1 MNHHHDG
8 LDNHGLASLVALPR
22 LFGHHL
28 SLDPDKIMMMEDDD
42 DDIGIPSPPRSSS
55 RSHTGSPF
63 EPQQLQAPEGRG
75 SATSTS
81 TTPGGRRTPP
91 PLRSTGGFPA
101 VSLFSTNHHGNSSNK
116 KQQRPPLSC
125 SATTTTSSC
134 SSAATSSSRRTQPRL
149 FGTATAPHTPTTT
162 PHLTSLTSSL
172 LVRKRSIDELIMDD
186 DDDIDDHHDDDI
198 CLTNSTGSNTST
210 TMSLSA
216 PARGR
221 VNNNKNN
228 NHYHLSPSIMT
239 MDGRILQSKN
249 PFSSPIAMET
259 SHYLLADGSAPS
271 IPGMYYYNQQ
281 HTNHN
286 SNNNNHQDNNNNTHD
301 PTKLRRTDGSLDVR
315 SAKHD
320 HHPAPPRPHL
330 QMKSSQRQ
338 LPPPPPPKTPAKKK
352 KPLKSS
358 PTWLQPR
365 QSHSNVHDFLHPN
378 ATNDNDTNA
387 TNSNTSSNN
396 SRFAN
401 DFDVIQQLGRGCF
414 GTVVSV
420 MSRLDG
426 CLYAVKIIPHG
437 DGDIVQQEI
446 YALAALSEVTNSD
459 EPAVFHIVR
468 YHQSWR
474 EGSTV
479 FIQTELCSGTVA
491 QQLLSSSSSTSSRVQ
506 PRKLL
511 YQMLLALEFIHRHD
525 MCHLDIKPDSCVYLI
540 YLHHTYHSCIRN
552 KTHLILVLFFTPHP
566 FFSDIFIKNDQYKLG
581 DFGLVTTRATSP
593 KLVQEGDS
601 RYMAFELLQGTFTD
615 LTKCDIF
622 SLGITLYEII
632 SRLPLPSSGE
642 DWHRLRHN
650 ELFPLVLPPTQP
662 QQSPVPPPHNN
673 NPTTDT
679 TKSNNSI
686 VEGHHHADTDDDS
699 ASLLIILQEMM
710 RRDATLRPTAA
721 ALLSSRHHIFD
732 HGQHHHHHMHMMHL
746 LHNRNNNNN
755 NNNMMM
761 NHHPMDHTNAQ
772 LPPPAGPPPR
782 QGALTRANTW
792 SVGTASSSSSWPQQ
806 QQQQ

>member
-1 MNHHHDG
+1 MGPANDHNDNVHGTTKATITTATSTNTKNHDVDNDG
-8 LDNHGLASLVALPR
+8 FASLVALPR
-22 LFGHHL
+22 LFGQNL
-28 SLDPDKIMMMEDDD
+28 SLDPDKIIMMMENDDD
-42 DDIGIPSPPRSSS
+42 DNDDMGIPSPPRSSS
-55 RSHTGSPF
+55 RSHAGSPF
-63 EPQQLQAPEGRG
+63 EPQQQLPEGRG

-81 TTPGGRRTPP
+81 TPGGRRTPP
-91 PLRSTGGFPA
+91 PRTTLSGFPA
-101 VSLFSTNHHGNSSNK
+101 VSLFSTNHQGNSGNSGNSGSNK
-116 KQQRPPLSC
+116 KQQQQQRPPRSSC
-125 SATTTTSSC
+125 SATTTTTSA
-134 SSAATSSSRRTQPRL
+134 SSAVTSSSRRTPRL
-149 FGTATAPHTPTTT
+149 FGTATPHTPTPTTT
-162 PHLTSLTSSL
+162 PHLTSSLSL

-186 DDDIDDHHDDDI
+186 EDDDDGDDDF
-198 CLTNSTGSNTST
+198 CLTMTGNSTGSNTSA

-216 PARGR
+216 APARGPR
-221 VNNNKNN
+221 VNNNNHHQHQ

-320 HHPAPPRPHL
+320 HHPAPPHHRPHL
-330 QMKSSQRQ
+330 QMKSSSSQQ
-338 LPPPPPPKTPAKKK
+338 PPAPPPPPKTPAKKK

-365 QSHSNVHDFLHPN
+365 QSHPNVHDFLHPN
-378 ATNDNDTNA
+378 VTNDNT
-387 TNSNTSSNN
+387 SNTNN

-426 CLYAVKIIPHG
+426 CLYAVKIIPHHN
-437 DGDIVQQEI
+437 GDIVQQEI
-446 YALAALSEVTNSD
+446 YALAALSEVTTSD

-491 QQLLSSSSSTSSRVQ
+491 QQLLSSSSGSRVQ

-525 MCHLDIKPDSCVYLI
+525 MCHLDIKPDSCVYLV
-540 YLHHTYHSCIRN
+540 YHTFGTKLTLFSCFVFPR
-552 KTHLILVLFFTPHP
+552 HTPSFRHFHQERP
-566 FFSDIFIKNDQYKLG
+566 VQ
-581 DFGLVTTRATSP
+581 TR
-593 KLVQEGDS
+593 
-601 RYMAFELLQGTFTD
+601 
-615 LTKCDIF
+615 
-622 SLGITLYEII
+622 
-632 SRLPLPSSGE
+632 
-642 DWHRLRHN
+642 
-650 ELFPLVLPPTQP
+650 
-662 QQSPVPPPHNN
+662 
-673 NPTTDT
+673 
-679 TKSNNSI
+679 
-686 VEGHHHADTDDDS
+686 
-699 ASLLIILQEMM
+699 
-710 RRDATLRPTAA
+710 
-721 ALLSSRHHIFD
+721 
-732 HGQHHHHHMHMMHL
+732 
-746 LHNRNNNNN
+746 
-755 NNNMMM
+755 
-761 NHHPMDHTNAQ
+761 
-772 LPPPAGPPPR
+772 
-782 QGALTRANTW
+782 
-792 SVGTASSSSSWPQQ
+792 
-806 QQQQ
+806 